1 MVYNDDADIKLPCEI
16 RNGCGKIIII
26 VISALVRCCAAD
38 SLQGVNDNQLRV
50 RVLSYKS
57 CDLILEPFT
66 EFLCPGGEDQIVA
79 CFLLEHPIQT
89 ALESGVVIFQGEV

>member
-16 RNGCGKIIII
+16 CNGCGKIIII
-26 VISALVRCCAAD
+26 VISAFICCCAAN
-38 SLQGVNDNQLRV
+38 SLQSVNDNQLRV

-57 CDLILEPFT
+57 GDLIFEPFA
-66 EFLCPGGEDQIVA
+66 ELLCPGGEDQIVT